1 LYSINAAEIQ
11 RIGQRHFL
19 ITSLLGWLA
28 FFVLFESSAESSY
41 GQENTTM
48 SQVTDTASITPNLT
62 NATELTIG
70 NTSYPIRY
78 GITGDNQLEGIRVQ
92 RDNITLLAEISSVSK
107 GVLTMELP
115 RNVIDS
121 KKQGNMDDTY
131 AIFVDGQFVPYNEI
145 MNDTKTRTLRI
156 DFGNGSEQIEI
167 SGTHVV
173 PEFGPLAALVLAISI
188 GSVVVV
194 TRFKNINGLKDFFRQ
209 GKI

>member
-1 LYSINAAEIQ
+1 
-11 RIGQRHFL
+11 
-19 ITSLLGWLA
+19 
-28 FFVLFESSAESSY
+28 
-41 GQENTTM
+41 
-48 SQVTDTASITPNLT
+48 
-62 NATELTIG
+62 
-70 NTSYPIRY
+70 
-78 GITGDNQLEGIRVQ
+78 
-92 RDNITLLAEISSVSK
+92 
-107 GVLTMELP
+107 MELP

-131 AIFVDGQFVPYNEI
+131 AVFVDGQFVPYNEI
-145 MNDTKTRTLRI
+145 VNDTEARTLRI
-156 DFGNGSEQIEI
+156 DFGNRSEQIEI

>member
-1 LYSINAAEIQ
+1 MYSINAAEIQ

-78 GITGDNQLEGIRVQ
+78 GITGHNQLEGIRVQ